1 MGDNGRPRIMQ
12 VAVFQPGAQPAQQ
25 SQPQATSSQVVPVR
39 QMQQQTTHSQQH
51 QFFQPI
57 QPTPGRFVSNN
68 GQGSSNGPPP
78 PTLENLRL
86 VGTAQYRQIVPN
98 PNEPGQRL
106 IPQYHKIVPRSGPVR
121 YATIQPGQA
130 PILTMNRQIQPRPQ
144 TQNNGAPT
152 VFQAV
157 PFTTQPNRDPIVLSK
172 HQFERLG
179 KPITIQFNN
188 NDGNDKPPVLQQEEP
203 CKQNVQTSS
212 EQGTSGTNTHN
223 IVKLNLAK
231 PAKSASASDLTLPA
245 AEPLSKPQSPKK
257 RRTLPVEDDSLVIYP
272 PPKPKNV
279 TAKNFYSP
287 EAYDLDQ
294 FLMEAVFKP
303 EKEVLQ
309 HNFKGTTFTEYTK
322 PQKGDVG
329 VVTAE
334 KIKNVSSLVGLKPVT
349 PNKLNKKTNK
359 RQHSNKKEDPK
370 KEIKL
375 SRGQEDY
382 FEDFLAK
389 VSAKARIAET
399 KPSFCVKPR
408 QKNSPKI
415 TGNSSPIAL
424 PETTTRR
431 SPMVATRAAT
441 AAPPVEPTPPEENV
455 EQNETENNVETSTS
469 INNQNNVAVEE
480 VEGTHAETST
490 TTVEAQVSQPAT
502 PKTPTN
508 TATSGDKTLQK
519 IAEECALEVAGCSLQ
534 QLPGGLPLKRLS
546 LWTVDEC
553 QQWTQ
558 QVTNSD
564 EYRHIF
570 EREEIDGSVMVFV
583 PYNELASLLNLRFGP
598 AKKMEVALKVVKA
611 FDAKVRDL

>member
-272 PPKPKNV
+272 PPKPKN
-279 TAKNFYSP
+279 
-287 EAYDLDQ
+287 
-294 FLMEAVFKP
+294 
-303 EKEVLQ
+303 
-309 HNFKGTTFTEYTK
+309 
-322 PQKGDVG
+322 GDVG